1 MRLTG
6 VVLLPV
12 VTEASVR
19 SENAEV
25 TTIRAIKVATTM
37 SSFRRDFGL
46 IASSFRTRGR
56 PAGGDSCLS
65 LTGEQFLATIRRRSR
80 VSVQFRCS

>member
-25 TTIRAIKVATTM
+25 TTIRAIMVATTM

-46 IASSFRTRGR
+46 WLANCYFSSHRACNIVTLGR
-56 PAGGDSCLS
+56 KS
-65 LTGEQFLATIRRRSR
+65 
-80 VSVQFRCS
+80 